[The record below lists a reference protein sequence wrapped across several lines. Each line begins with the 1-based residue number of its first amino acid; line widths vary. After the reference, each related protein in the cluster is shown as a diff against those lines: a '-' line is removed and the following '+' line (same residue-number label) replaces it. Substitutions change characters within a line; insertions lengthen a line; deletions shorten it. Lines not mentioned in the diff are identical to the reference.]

1 MNTPTNSEAL
11 PLTNCSAFERL
22 RLSQTARP
30 MDVFAYWKREGYL
43 DLNPPYQRGDVWG
56 VIRRRNLIRSIMLGI
71 PIPSIIINDRFAANW
86 GNEIAV
92 IDGKQRITTI
102 LMFLEGDLKVPAEWF
117 GIDGDEITFP
127 ELPIARQRG
136 MKNMPLPLCEGQL
149 RTIEEEREVFELVN
163 FGGVPQGES
172 DYLPNNTNEERERI
186 ANDALFGGWR
196 EVPKAEWDAWVES
209 RGADTLVNNCS
220 EPPTLQARL
229 HGEVI
234 AIAKLYDGSNYHGGK
249 SPKYLLPNAS
259 RLASADPETPNP

>member
-1 MNTPTNSEAL
+1 VGRETKFNERLSSGIRRPRNSEPLETMSEETKIENTPDGGLSSTAL
-11 PLTNCSAFERL
+11 FGLERL

-30 MDVFAYWKREGYL
+30 MDVFAHWKREGYL
-43 DLNPPYQRGDVWG
+43 ELSPPYQRGDVWG
-56 VIRRRNLIRSIMLGI
+56 MIRRRNLIRSIMLGI

-102 LMFLEGDLKVPAEWF
+102 LMFMEGELKVPSVWF

-149 RTIEEEREVFELVN
+149 RTIEEEHEVFELVN

-172 DYLPNNTNEERERI
+172 DSLPN
-186 ANDALFGGWR
+186 DQ
-196 EVPKAEWDAWVES
+196 VE
-209 RGADTLVNNCS
+209 
-220 EPPTLQARL
+220 AR
-229 HGEVI
+229 
-234 AIAKLYDGSNYHGGK
+234 DQ
-249 SPKYLLPNAS
+249 
-259 RLASADPETPNP
+259 